1 MTTMVLTM
9 PRQMKGTS
17 YVLLIAFLACFLPL
31 GQFSTVSADDD
42 DRGAWEFFADV
53 CKVIAGVTIA
63 RDSYLVA
70 AAGVGVI
77 ATTGWSG
84 VGSALGGGAVV
95 GGVTVGTGA
104 LKVAMDSANNV
115 ANDIADLFD

>member
-9 PRQMKGTS
+9 PRRMKGMS

-31 GQFSTVSADDD
+31 GQFATVSADDD
-42 DRGAWEFFADV
+42 RGLWEFAVDIG
-53 CKVIAGVTIA
+53 KVI
-63 RDSYLVA
+63 
-70 AAGVGVI
+70 VGVKAAVEGLNFIGGGITTI

-84 VGSALGGGAVV
+84 VGTAAGGGAIALGAGMV
-95 GGVTVGTGA
+95 GVGLDLATGA
-104 LKVAMDSANNV
+104 ANNV

>member
-31 GQFSTVSADDD
+31 GQFATVIADD
-42 DRGAWEFFADV
+42 DRGAWDVFVDV
-53 CKVIAGVTIA
+53 CKVLGGVT
-63 RDSYLVA
+63 A
-70 AAGVGVI
+70 ADISFKAAFAGATVVV
-77 ATTGWSG
+77 TTGWSG
-84 VGSALGGGAVV
+84 VGTAAGGGAVV
-95 GGVTVGTGA
+95 GGVTVGVAA
-104 LKVAMDSANNV
+104 LDMAMDSANNV

>member
-31 GQFSTVSADDD
+31 GQFATVIADD
-42 DRGAWEFFADV
+42 DRGAWDFVVDV
-53 CKVIAGVTIA
+53 GKVIVGVKAAVEGLNLIGAGVTT
-63 RDSYLVA
+63 
-70 AAGVGVI
+70 I

-84 VGSALGGGAVV
+84 VGTAAGGGAIALGAGMVAV
-95 GGVTVGTGA
+95 GMGLATDGG
-104 LKVAMDSANNV
+104 NNI